1 MTVPTTPAPSV
12 PATPPPAPEAG
23 VRGWALDW
31 LRSIGFALVVW
42 LVLRTFVFEAFR
54 IPSQSM
60 ENTLLIGDF
69 LFANKAVYG
78 AELPWVHWRL
88 PGFRE
93 PTRGDVVIFDSVE
106 EPGNKIVKRLVGIAG
121 DTVEMRRGVLYRN
134 GAALDEPYAVHA
146 TEPPS
151 ETPDR
156 RSQMRSWQVAHF
168 VGRDP
173 DGYWPDLNDWGPLVV
188 PIDSLFVMGDNRDS
202 SYDGRYWG
210 FLPRSNVVGTPMF
223 IYYSYDGSGVHRF
236 PFFTEIRWGRIFSVP
251 R

>member
-1 MTVPTTPAPSV
+1 MTVPV
-12 PATPPPAPEAG
+12 PPPAPAPDATPHAPEPG
-23 VRGWALDW
+23 IGGWALDW
-31 LRSIGFALVVW
+31 LKSIGFALVVW

-78 AELPWVHWRL
+78 AELPWVHRRL

-93 PTRGDVVIFDSVE
+93 PERGDVVIFGSVE
-106 EPGNKIVKRLVGIAG
+106 EAGKRIVKRLIGVAG
-121 DTVEMRRGVLYRN
+121 DTVEMRGGVLYRN
-134 GAALDEPYAVHA
+134 GAALEEPYAVHA
-146 TEPPS
+146 AALQS
-151 ETPDR
+151 ESPDQ
-156 RSQMRSWQVAHF
+156 RSRMRAWQVGHF

-173 DGYWPDLNDWGPLVV
+173 DGYWPDLNEWGPLVV
-188 PIDSLFVMGDNRDS
+188 PQDSLFVMGDNRDS

-210 FLPRSNVVGTPMF
+210 FLPRANVVGTPMF
-223 IYYSYDGSGVHRF
+223 IYYSFDATSYRPL
-236 PFFTEIRWGRIFSVP
+236 PFLTEIRWGRIFSVP